1 MKQVI
6 EYSNIG
12 CRHQNQDVVLSKELG
27 ENKGLYIVADGM
39 GGYSDGDLAA
49 KIAAEHISKNILNG
63 DSIKTAVLKANNE
76 LHRTIFERGVSKM
89 GCCLV
94 GVYICQNIGYVFW
107 IGDSRLYL
115 YRNGEQIFM
124 TQDHTMIAEME
135 KHGKVSFAQR
145 ERYGHIVS
153 RGFMGSP
160 DDVVDEIELTLH
172 PDDEIILCS
181 DGLHKS
187 MPVDVLL
194 EMIHSNTLEL
204 KERNDDFDD
213 NHSFIYVRI

>member
-6 EYSNIG
+6 AYSNIG

-89 GCCLV
+89 GRCLV
-94 GVYICQNIGYVFW
+94 GVYICQNIGYVFLDW
-107 IGDSRLYL
+107 R
-115 YRNGEQIFM
+115 
-124 TQDHTMIAEME
+124 
-135 KHGKVSFAQR
+135 
-145 ERYGHIVS
+145 
-153 RGFMGSP
+153 
-160 DDVVDEIELTLH
+160 
-172 PDDEIILCS
+172 
-181 DGLHKS
+181 
-187 MPVDVLL
+187 
-194 EMIHSNTLEL
+194 
-204 KERNDDFDD
+204 
-213 NHSFIYVRI
+213 